1 MDAEALCEYEIAFPS
16 EGYEQLC
23 SFLGVINERK
33 IKVFGSE
40 AWREGMKK
48 GGNEK
53 GRHLLY

>member
-1 MDAEALCEYEIAFPS
+1 MK
-16 EGYEQLC
+16 G
-23 SFLGVINERK
+23 K

-53 GRHLLY
+53 GRHLLC